1 MTRTQ
6 SYENWVGTDAYD
18 PSGDKIGEITDVF
31 YDDVT
36 GRPEWVAIKTGLFGT
51 KTSLVPLQA
60 SSTDSQGRLV
70 LNYTKAQVKDAP
82 NFDPDYG
89 TLGVAEERMLWK
101 HYGYNWEL
109 RDKDYGYGRQYLEP
123 RADKDFTF
131 TASRMSERER
141 PADEARLQRYRFN
154 Q

>member
-1 MTRTQ
+1 M
-6 SYENWVGTDAYD
+6 
-18 PSGDKIGEITDVF
+18 
-31 YDDVT
+31 T
-36 GRPEWVAIKTGLFGT
+36 GRPEWVAIKTGLFGM

-82 NFDPDYG
+82 NFDPDYS
-89 TLGVAEERMLWK
+89 TLGVAEERKLWK

-141 PADEARLQRYRFN
+141 RADEARLQRYRFN

>member
-6 SYENWVGTDAYD
+6 SYESWVATDAYD

-36 GRPEWVAIKTGLFGT
+36 RRPEWVAIKTGFFGL

-70 LNYTKAQVKDAP
+70 LNYTKDQIKDAP
-82 NFDPDYG
+82 NFDPDYN
-89 TLGVAEERMLWK
+89 TFDVAEERKLWK

-109 RDKDYGYGRQYLEP
+109 RDKDYGYGRHYLEP
-123 RADKDFTF
+123 RADKDFAFIPST
-131 TASRMSERER
+131 RELERR
-141 PADEARLQRYRFN
+141 SDQARLHRYHTT
-154 Q
+154 